1 VLAAKPSLLKRI
13 WVSLP
18 AGALAIRAN
27 TALLQ
32 ATDQVGIVTAR
43 GGLLTLV
50 NRAVDIPGRA
60 LATNWQ
66 FQQAFHV
73 CVGIGMA
80 VFYALIVRDPRNR
93 VVGKSLLYATLVW
106 LANALVVLPL
116 IGQGLAGTRVLS
128 IIGIEYFAQ
137 AHTIFFVLSG
147 LLLARFSED

>member
-1 VLAAKPSLLKRI
+1 V
-13 WVSLP
+13 
-18 AGALAIRAN
+18 N
-27 TALLQ
+27 TAFLK
-32 ATDQVGIVTAR
+32 AADQIGIVTAR

-93 VVGKSLLYATLVW
+93 VVEKSLLYAMLVW

-116 IGQGLAGTRVLS
+116 IGQGFAGTRVLS
-128 IIGIEYFAQ
+128 IIGIAYFAL
-137 AHTIFFVLSG
+137 AHTTFFVLNG

>member
-18 AGALAIRAN
+18 VGTLAIRAN

-32 ATDQVGIVTAR
+32 VADQVGIVTAR

-93 VVGKSLLYATLVW
+93 VVGNSLLYATLVW
-106 LANALVVLPL
+106 LASALVVLPL
-116 IGQGLAGTRVLS
+116 IGQGFAGTCVLS
-128 IIGIEYFAQ
+128 IIGIVYFAL
-137 AHTIFFVLSG
+137 AHTIFSVPNG
-147 LLLARFSED
+147 LLLASFSED